1 MKDTLN
7 QLVELKITKGK
18 NKKKA
23 IVKKYSDNKDFLTLL
38 NLLLNDRFVTG
49 IGKSKIDRV
58 INQKEW
64 LPTLELLDIS
74 DAIDYLAKNNTGK
87 DEVVINLYCFAVNQ
101 LLNAERERD
110 YIEEEQYYYVKLFMD
125 IVAKR
130 YKLGIGAKS
139 VNEVLP
145 DFIDIFDVMLAKSWD
160 KDKYA
165 KQLREHGAT
174 ITIKLDGIRGVVI
187 KRSDDDIIA
196 STREGNTIKGLSELL
211 EKYKGLPNGVYDG
224 ELVCKPFDG
233 EKTEDLF
240 RRTTST
246 VNSDDEVTD
255 VQHIVFEYLTIEEWD
270 NQKCNLLYLDR
281 LDRLKSLFNNYEI
294 NSLIKLIS
302 IIKVTH
308 SVDKIDKLLDIYTD
322 QGFEGIMINLHN
334 KKYKWNRS
342 DSLLKAK
349 LFDSAD
355 LLVLDVLEGDHKY
368 IGSTG
373 ALLLQWRDGY
383 TIEVGTGLTDED
395 RTNFYNDKESI
406 IGKIVEIEYQKES
419 QDKNGNLSVR
429 FPSFKGVR
437 HDKTEKD
444 IRFSDK
450 D

>member
-1 MKDTLN
+1 MIDTLN
-7 QLVELKITKGK
+7 QLIELKTVSGK
-18 NKKKA
+18 NKKKEV
-23 IVKKYSDNKDFLTLL
+23 VKKYSENKDFLTLL

-58 INQKEW
+58 ISRKEW
-64 LPTLELLDIS
+64 LPTLILLDID
-74 DAIDYLAKNNTGK
+74 DAIEYLSENNTGK
-87 DEVVINLYCFAVNQ
+87 DEVVINLYCFAVDQ
-101 LLNAERERD
+101 LQDAGEQRD
-110 YIEEEQYYYVKLFMD
+110 SYVNLFMD
-125 IVAKR
+125 IISKR

-139 VNEVLP
+139 VNEVIP
-145 DFIDIFDVMLAKSWD
+145 DFIDVFDVMLAKSWN
-160 KDKYA
+160 KDKYG
-165 KQLREHGAT
+165 KQLKEHGAT
-174 ITIKLDGIRGVVI
+174 LTIKLDGIRGVVI
-187 KRSDDDIIA
+187 KRSDDDIVA
-196 STREGNTIKGLSELL
+196 NTREGNIIKGLSELL

-224 ELVCKPFDG
+224 ELICKPFDG

-246 VNSDDEVTD
+246 VNSDDEVTN
-255 VQHIVFEYLTIEEWD
+255 VQHIVFEYITIEEWD

-294 NSLIKLIS
+294 NSLIRLIS

-308 SVDKIDKLLDIYTD
+308 SVDEIDELLDIYTD

-395 RTNFYNDKESI
+395 RTNFYNNKESI